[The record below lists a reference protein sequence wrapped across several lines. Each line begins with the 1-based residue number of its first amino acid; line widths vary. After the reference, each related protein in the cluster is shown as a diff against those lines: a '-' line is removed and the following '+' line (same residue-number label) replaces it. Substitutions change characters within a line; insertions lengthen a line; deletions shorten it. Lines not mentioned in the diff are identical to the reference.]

1 MPDAE
6 AWGVARTLGVVKN
19 GLVPV
24 RVCNPHPYP
33 VLIGRYQNLGKLYQV
48 EEADVQGARDLSL
61 TMGPDGV
68 VEVGMVD
75 TRSPERNPNE
85 EVSKL
90 IDSTCLTPQQQS
102 ELRSLLEK
110 WMKVFASDED
120 FGRTDLVQHRI
131 HTGEAPCCLGVIGRY
146 SVGLCL
152 LCTIDPVCF
161 SSSILKQSSLF
172 TNPVLFIL
180 SP

>member
-6 AWGVARTLGVVKN
+6 AWGVARTLAVVKN
-19 GLVPV
+19 GRVPV

-33 VLIGRYQNLGKLYQV
+33 VSIGRYQNLGRLYQV

-146 SVGLCL
+146 WVGL
-152 LCTIDPVCF
+152 
-161 SSSILKQSSLF
+161 
-172 TNPVLFIL
+172 
-180 SP
+180 